1 MTKQRHDLENI
12 VKEVRKMEKR
22 DLEDIKD
29 ALKEF
34 IVNATKKGAP
44 SYAVQTLPGAIEKY
58 LKIVTRLRFMK

>member
-1 MTKQRHDLENI
+1 
-12 VKEVRKMEKR
+12 MEKR

-58 LKIVTRLRFMK
+58 LEIVTRLRFMK